1 MMCGIKVL
9 NMRRIEE
16 SELIINPD
24 GSVFHLH
31 IKPGELAPNVILVGD
46 PGRVEIIASFLDEIE
61 FSSSNREFVS
71 RTGTYRDTR
80 FTVLS
85 TGIGTDNI
93 DIVLNELDALVNVDF
108 KTRMVKDT
116 LTSLNIVRIGTS
128 GSLQEDLPVDSWLLS
143 EKAIGFDGMLNFYDG
158 CERVSDLAFEQ
169 KLTEDIEWSDRLTRP
184 YVVPADKELFDIL
197 HEENVHAG
205 ITISAPGFY
214 GPQGRVLR
222 LALQDADIN
231 EKLSAFRYEEKR
243 ITNYEMECSAIY
255 GLSALLGHKAATVC
269 AIIANRKA
277 GAASKDYKPVIKTL
291 IQFVLNRLSR

>member
-1 MMCGIKVL
+1 
-9 NMRRIEE
+9 MRRIEE

-46 PGRVEIIASFLDEIE
+46 PGRVETVAAFFDSIE
-61 FSSSNREFVS
+61 FSSNNREFVS
-71 RTGTYRDTR
+71 RTGTYRDSR

-108 KTRMVKDT
+108 NTRQVNQQQK
-116 LTSLNIVRIGTS
+116 SLNIVRIGTS

-143 EKAIGFDGMLNFYDG
+143 ESAIGFDGLLNFYEG
-158 CERVSDLAFEQ
+158 CDRIADLEFERQL
-169 KLTEDIEWSDRLTRP
+169 IEAVDWSPRLTKP
-184 YVVPADKELFDIL
+184 YVVEADKGLFNLL
-197 HEENVHAG
+197 HGKNVHTG

-222 LALQDADIN
+222 LPLQDADIN
-231 EKLSAFRYEEKR
+231 EKLSAFRYREKQ

-277 GAASKDYKPVIKTL
+277 GTASKDYKPVIKAL
-291 IQFVLNRLSR
+291 IQYVLDRLSR